1 MPTPTQTKP
10 PTAAAVPT
18 SSELPTLIA
27 PEPTIELAVVL
38 PTNAGPSL
46 AALCAL
52 DAALIKARGNFA
64 PILKGNTNPAFK
76 GSRYATLD
84 VVLDAVM
91 PALCDQGLSIS
102 SAIVESGDKWRV
114 LTTLSHVGGGWR
126 VSTFPI
132 GDLAPQK
139 VGSALTYG
147 QRYGICALLSVAG
160 EEDDDANA
168 ASTQGKAWAPKAEAA
183 PAAAATPR
191 NLF

>member
-27 PEPTIELAVVL
+27 PEPTIELAVAL

-52 DAALIKARGNFA
+52 DAALVKARPNFA
-64 PILKGNTNPAFK
+64 PILKGSANPHFHSK
-76 GSRYATLD
+76 YATLD
-84 VVLDAVM
+84 TVLDAVM